1 MIIREA
7 KETEIPF
14 IREQRVNAYTEHA
27 EKIPNAHWEAL
38 KKAISSDA
46 DSQPG
51 VELFVAEVEGTIVG
65 SVALFPAK
73 TDAYEGMVDELDHP
87 EIRVLAVAEEFR
99 GKGIAS
105 ALIKECIQR
114 SKTKGY
120 QAIGLHT
127 GEFMTNAIKLYKH
140 FGFERLPQYDF
151 EPANDGII
159 VKAFRLSI

>member
-51 VELFVAEVEGTIVG
+51 VELLVAEVEGTIVG

>member
-14 IREQRVNAYTEHA
+14 IREQRVNAYSEHA
-27 EKIPNAHWEAL
+27 RKIPNTHWEAL

-51 VELFVAEVEGTIVG
+51 VELLVAEVEGTIVG

-87 EIRVLAVAEEFR
+87 EIRVLAVADEFR

-114 SKTKGY
+114 SKAKGY

-127 GEFMTNAIKLYKH
+127 GEFMTNAIKLYEH